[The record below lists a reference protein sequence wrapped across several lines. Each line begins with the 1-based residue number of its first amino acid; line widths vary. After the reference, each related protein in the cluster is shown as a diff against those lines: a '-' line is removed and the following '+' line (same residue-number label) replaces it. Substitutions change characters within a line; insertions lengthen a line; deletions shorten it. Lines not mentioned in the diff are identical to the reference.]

1 MSGTASVLVLTLGAA
16 AAATALLVVP
26 GLLLARALARP
37 AWPGRSVVEALV
49 ALPLVLPPTAV
60 GLVLLLVLAP
70 SGPLG
75 SVLAALGLDV
85 VFTVRA
91 VVVASAVMAFP
102 LFVRTVRT
110 GLQDV
115 DPRLVAVAR
124 SLGRGPVRAFV
135 EVELPLAWRAV
146 AAGATL
152 AFCRALGEFGATL
165 VIAGNIPGR
174 TRTLSLAI
182 FSEIQ
187 AGREG
192 RALALS
198 GLVAVVAFV
207 ALLGVEALSARR
219 ERRLDR

>member
-1 MSGTASVLVLTLGAA
+1 VSGTASVLLLTLGAA
-16 AAATALLVVP
+16 AAATALLVLP
-26 GLLLARALARP
+26 GLLVARALARP

-60 GLVLLLVLAP
+60 GLVLLLALAP
-70 SGPLG
+70 SSPLG
-75 SVLAALGLDV
+75 SVLAAMGLDV
-85 VFTVRA
+85 VFTMRA

-102 LFVRTVRT
+102 LFVRTTRA

-124 SLGRGPVRAFV
+124 SLGRTPVRAFV

-165 VIAGNIPGR
+165 VVAGNIPGR
-174 TRTLSLAI
+174 TRTVALAI

-187 AGREG
+187 AGHEG

-207 ALLGVEALSARR
+207 ALLGVESLSARH
-219 ERRLDR
+219 ERRLSR